1 MTVRFW
7 AQFRSIGQGW
17 PWEKRKGKEENY
29 TLEKKSI
36 FLILFFFPFLEERKR
51 IKIILTRCRYRS
63 VTAVHVVIVIAI
75 EINVIE
81 EQSIGARLLG
91 HSFVPTV

>member
-36 FLILFFFPFLEERKR
+36 FLILLEERKR

>member
-1 MTVRFW
+1 M
-7 AQFRSIGQGW
+7 ALGKA
-17 PWEKRKGKEENY
+17 KREGRKLHVGK
-29 TLEKKSI
+29 KIDISDS
-36 FLILFFFPFLEERKR
+36 FFFFSFFRRERER
-51 IKIILTRCRYRS
+51 IKITLTRCRYRS